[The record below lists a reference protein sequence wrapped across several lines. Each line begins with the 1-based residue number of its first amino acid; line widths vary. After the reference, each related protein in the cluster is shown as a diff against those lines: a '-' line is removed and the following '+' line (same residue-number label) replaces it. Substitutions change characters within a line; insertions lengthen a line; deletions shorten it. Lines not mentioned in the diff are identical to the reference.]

1 MTDNSEKNKKL
12 EHDNREMSEKFK
24 TIMVHYEERE
34 KQMDRINKQMELVT
48 QLNEAKMQKSLM
60 ENLAEKEGLMKQ
72 IKLLEETI
80 LIIRG
85 RLSDSLN
92 SEKHLRAQ
100 VDLYSSKYGEF
111 TKSFEGY
118 KTDMEKMSKKNFRN
132 EKDML
137 QWRIKYEKTNAM
149 LLDLLSEKQIRD
161 EHIQKTAKQLFHLQ
175 KLCRTLSAEKKAFYA
190 KLVECSI
197 EIPEIKIEE
206 EMEPV
211 MPEVVEVDKKPEND
225 KFDEMVKKSNELKS
239 SLNEL
244 QSQLNDAIHV
254 GGSTHS
260 KKNRSKKSKRSSK
273 IVGITDKVSCDLEVV
288 EEFVLRDNV
297 ALENVELISESKD
310 QVNGDVAVIE
320 ESKDNIVQDNVELV
334 EKSKDQLVQANFEL
348 VGGSKDKVVQ
358 DDESCEPTV
367 IPADA
372 DVV

>member
-1 MTDNSEKNKKL
+1 MNDNSEKNKKL
-12 EHDNREMSEKFK
+12 ELDNREMSEKFK

-48 QLNEAKMQKSLM
+48 QLNEAKMQKSLV
-60 ENLAEKEGLMKQ
+60 ENLAEKEGLVKQ

-80 LIIRG
+80 TIIRG

-118 KTDMEKMSKKNFRN
+118 KTDMEKMSKKNYRN

-161 EHIQKTAKQLFHLQ
+161 EHIQKTAKQLFQLQ

-190 KLVECSI
+190 KLTELNI
-197 EIPEIKIEE
+197 EIPEVKIEE
-206 EMEPV
+206 EKEPI
-211 MPEVVEVDKKPEND
+211 MPEVVVEVNKKPEND

-244 QSQLNDAIHV
+244 QNQLNDAIHV
-254 GGSTHS
+254 GGSMNS
-260 KKNRSKKSKRSSK
+260 KKTGRSKKSKRSSK
-273 IVGITDKVSCDLEVV
+273 VVGITDKLTCDLDVV
-288 EEFVLRDNV
+288 EESLDKIVLENV
-297 ALENVELISESKD
+297 ALVDGSKD
-310 QVNGDVAVIE
+310 DQQEVNGDVGVVE
-320 ESKDNIVQDNVELV
+320 DSKENIVD
-334 EKSKDQLVQANFEL
+334 VQENDEL
-348 VGGSKDKVVQ
+348 VGSSKDKMVQ
-358 DDESCEPTV
+358 DEDSCEPTV
-367 IPADA
+367 IPADS
-372 DVV
+372 DVVWNVLINPIVL